1 MSEHI
6 FSEDEIEELR
16 EAVRMIQL
24 SLVLNMPFMDIP
36 KDIIA
41 NESMSSKVN
50 ADASEIETLLAEL
63 EIADDKNR
71 RLMELYSA
79 KVREVSELQER
90 LQMSETEREAV
101 KDKLRTV
108 ELEVRFSRQC
118 HGENALLN
126 SLMSRLGIRPGQG
139 LLGSGPP
146 VASRSPPHETQPP
159 TFVPRS
165 VMKNSKMTKL

>member
-1 MSEHI
+1 MSEEML
-6 FSEDEIEELR
+6 SDGEIEELR

-24 SLVLNMPFMDIP
+24 SLVLNMPFNDIP

-50 ADASEIETLLAEL
+50 ADTSEIETLLAEL

-90 LQMSETEREAV
+90 LQMSEAEREAV

-146 VASRSPPHETQPP
+146 VASRSSPHETPPP

-165 VMKNSKMTKL
+165 VMKSSKVTKL

>member
-1 MSEHI
+1 MSEEML
-6 FSEDEIEELR
+6 SDGEIEELR

-24 SLVLNMPFMDIP
+24 SLVLNMPFMDLP

-50 ADASEIETLLAEL
+50 ADNSEIETLLAES

-79 KVREVSELQER
+79 KVREVSELQAR
-90 LQMSETEREAV
+90 LQMSEAEREAV

-146 VASRSPPHETQPP
+146 VASRPPPQETPPP

-165 VMKNSKMTKL
+165 VMKNSKVTKL

>member
-1 MSEHI
+1 MSEEML
-6 FSEDEIEELR
+6 SDGEIEELR

-24 SLVLNMPFMDIP
+24 SLVLNMPFMDLP

-50 ADASEIETLLAEL
+50 ADNSEIETLLAEL

-71 RLMELYSA
+71 RLMELFSA
-79 KVREVSELQER
+79 KVREVSELQAR
-90 LQMSETEREAV
+90 LQMSEAEREAV

-146 VASRSPPHETQPP
+146 VARRSSPHETPPP

-165 VMKNSKMTKL
+165 VMKNSKVTKL